1 MNTIQEVVPMRG
13 SEQGIA
19 LLIDSWRNQIKYD
32 QQYRE
37 FQQNAIE
44 AIQRVQKRTPEY
56 RGVIKWKVDE
66 THFKKFGVKKL
77 CIIDNGEGMTAEE
90 MHRNINNLGGSSRN
104 NQNSNFGCG
113 AKIAGLSY
121 NRAGLIYKSWKDGKG
136 FAIKF
141 LRNGRGEY
149 GMAKING
156 RSSFPLSN
164 EDKPEEIGDHGCMVT
179 LLGDTDKQNTIL
191 PPTSTSGLLKGS
203 KLSQPDWLTG
213 YLNTKF
219 YVLPNNIST
228 SVERFGV
235 VNPGGGKIFN
245 YIKGHEHGLLNNF
258 DKVEEIQL
266 TQTRVKIFYRTKESY
281 VETSGRTD
289 FLVIGQLGIRN
300 NDEMIK
306 LAFNGKY
313 GANPLPAWGL
323 QCVRKNVALIL
334 VPDGEFVQNIERTD
348 LNYNG
353 RPIDEQM
360 TLWRSEFKEKMPE
373 WLKDIEAKKQQEQ
386 LDKDNDTEER
396 LKKLS
401 PLFKKDNRYY
411 NSAKGDTDIE
421 KSDKRK
427 SASKTHGEGTDTD
440 NESKPN
446 PFDNPED
453 EFGKIEA
460 LMGIKVDKSK
470 YRGKKANSTNEYP
483 DVRRVEDGSS
493 YTIGTFFPESYSI
506 EINVESNLVVEMVE
520 YLRKKFPKIAK
531 KNVTSEVFNLIGF
544 GLRQQVAHI
553 YNRTDST
560 LDERLIVLSDL
571 GLTTMAANKD
581 YIIDRL
587 SVKFKGN
594 INWTGRKHVKEA
606 IKAKKHSYS
615 RALVN

>member
-235 VNPGGGKIFN
+235 LNPGGGKIFN

-493 YTIGTFFPESYSI
+493 YTIGTFFSESYSI

>member
-235 VNPGGGKIFN
+235 LNPGGGKIFN

-411 NSAKGDTDIE
+411 NSTKGDTDIE

-470 YRGKKANSTNEYP
+470 YKGKKANSTNEYP

-493 YTIGTFFPESYSI
+493 YTIGTFFSESYSI

-544 GLRQQVAHI
+544 SLRQQVAHI

-594 INWTGRKHVKEA
+594 SNWNGRKHVKEA

>member
-1 MNTIQEVVPMRG
+1 MSTIQEVVPMRG

-44 AIQRVQKRTPEY
+44 AIQRVQKKNPDY

-66 THFKKFGVKKL
+66 THLKRFGMKKL

-156 RSSFPLSN
+156 RSSFPLSK
-164 EDKPEEIGDHGCMVT
+164 EDKPEEIGEHGCMVT

-191 PPTSTSGLLKGS
+191 PPTDTLGLLKGS
-203 KLSQPDWLTG
+203 KLSQADWLTA

-219 YVLPNNIST
+219 YILPNNIST

-235 VNPGGGKIFN
+235 PNSGGGKLFN
-245 YIKGHEHGLLNNF
+245 YIKGHEYGLVNNF

-266 TQTRVKIFYRTKESY
+266 TQTRVKIFFRTKETY
-281 VETSGRTD
+281 LVESGRTD
-289 FLVIGQLGIRN
+289 FLAIGQLGIRN
-300 NDEMIK
+300 NDEIIK
-306 LAFNGKY
+306 LSFNGKH

-323 QCVRKNVALIL
+323 QCIRKNVALIL
-334 VPDGEFVQNIERTD
+334 IPDGEFVQNIERTD

-353 RPIDEQM
+353 RPIEEQM
-360 TLWRSEFKEKMPE
+360 TLWKSEFKEKMPD

-386 LDKDNDTEER
+386 LDKDNDMEER

-401 PLFKKDNRYY
+401 PLFKKEGRYF
-411 NSAKGDTDIE
+411 NSNKGDTDIE
-421 KSDKRK
+421 ESDKRK
-427 SASKTHGEGTDTD
+427 ASSKMHGEGNDID

-460 LMGIKVDKSK
+460 LFGIKVDKSK
-470 YRGKKANSTNEYP
+470 YKGKKANTTNEYP
-483 DVRRVEDGSS
+483 DVLRKDDGPS

-520 YLRKKFPKIAK
+520 YLKKKFPKIAK

-544 GLRQQVAHI
+544 SLRQQVAHV

-560 LDERLIVLSDL
+560 LDEKYNILSDL
-571 GLTTMAANKD
+571 GLTAMAANKD

-587 SVKFKGN
+587 SIKFKN
-594 INWTGRKHVKEA
+594 NNNWKGVKE
-606 IKAKKHSYS
+606 IKAALKTKKHSYN
-615 RALVN
+615 RASVN

>member
-235 VNPGGGKIFN
+235 LNPGGGKIFN

-411 NSAKGDTDIE
+411 NSTKGDTDIE

-446 PFDNPED
+446 PFDNP
-453 EFGKIEA
+453 
-460 LMGIKVDKSK
+460 
-470 YRGKKANSTNEYP
+470 
-483 DVRRVEDGSS
+483 
-493 YTIGTFFPESYSI
+493 
-506 EINVESNLVVEMVE
+506 
-520 YLRKKFPKIAK
+520 
-531 KNVTSEVFNLIGF
+531 
-544 GLRQQVAHI
+544 
-553 YNRTDST
+553 
-560 LDERLIVLSDL
+560 
-571 GLTTMAANKD
+571 
-581 YIIDRL
+581 
-587 SVKFKGN
+587 
-594 INWTGRKHVKEA
+594 
-606 IKAKKHSYS
+606 
-615 RALVN
+615 

>member
-235 VNPGGGKIFN
+235 LNPGGGKIFN

-421 KSDKRK
+421 ESDKRK
-427 SASKTHGEGTDTD
+427 AASKMHGEGSDID

-470 YRGKKANSTNEYP
+470 YKGKKANSTNEYP

-493 YTIGTFFPESYSI
+493 YTIGTFFSESYSI

>member
-19 LLIDSWRNQIKYD
+19 MLIDSWRNQIKYD

-37 FQQNAIE
+37 FQQNSIE
-44 AIQRVQKRTPEY
+44 AIQRVQKQNPEY
-56 RGVIKWKVDE
+56 KGVIKWKVDE
-66 THFKKFGVKKL
+66 KYFEKHGVKKL
-77 CIIDNGEGMTAEE
+77 CIIDNGEGMTAED

-104 NQNSNFGCG
+104 NAHHNYGCG

-149 GMAKING
+149 GMAKIKG
-156 RSSFPLSN
+156 RSSFPLSDV
-164 EDKPEEIGDHGCMVT
+164 DKPEEIGQHGCMVT
-179 LLGDTDKQNTIL
+179 LLGDTDKQNTTS
-191 PPTSTSGLLKGS
+191 PPMDTLGLLKGS
-203 KLSQPDWLTG
+203 KISVDNWLTA
-213 YLNTKF
+213 YINTKF

-235 VNPGGGKIFN
+235 PNSGGGKLFN
-245 YIKGHEHGLLNNF
+245 YIKGHEYGLNNNF

-266 TQTRVKIFYRTKESY
+266 TQTRVKIFFRAKDLY
-281 VETSGRTD
+281 VEASGRTD
-289 FLVIGQLGIRN
+289 FLAIGQLGIRN

-306 LAFNGKY
+306 LNFNGKH

-323 QCVRKNVALIL
+323 QCTRKNVALIL
-334 VPDGEFVQNIERTD
+334 IPDGEFVQNIERTD

-360 TLWRSEFKEKMPE
+360 GLWKSEFKEKMPE

-401 PLFKKDNRYY
+401 PLFKKEGRYY
-411 NSAKGDTDIE
+411 NSTKGDTDIAE
-421 KSDKRK
+421 SDTRK
-427 SASKTHGEGTDTD
+427 AASKMHGEGNDTD

-453 EFGKIEA
+453 EFGQIEA

-470 YRGKKANSTNEYP
+470 YKGKRANTTNEYP
-483 DVRRVEDGSS
+483 DVLRKNDGPS
-493 YTIGTFFPESYSI
+493 YTIGTFFPDSYSI

-520 YLRKKFPKIAK
+520 YLKKKFPKIAK
-531 KNVTSEVFNLIGF
+531 KNVTSEVFNLISF
-544 GLRQQVAHI
+544 SLRQQVAHV

-560 LDERLIVLSDL
+560 LDEKLMILSDL
-571 GLTTMAANKD
+571 GLTAMAANKD

-587 SVKFKGN
+587 SIKFKN
-594 INWTGRKHVKEA
+594 QVNWKGDGKIKA
-606 IKAKKHSYS
+606 ALKAKKHSYS
-615 RALVN
+615 RVSVN

>member
-411 NSAKGDTDIE
+411 NSAKGDIDIE

-470 YRGKKANSTNEYP
+470 YKGKKANSTNEYP

-493 YTIGTFFPESYSI
+493 YTIGTFFSESYSI

>member
-411 NSAKGDTDIE
+411 NSTKGDTDIE

-470 YRGKKANSTNEYP
+470 YKGKKANSTNEYP

-493 YTIGTFFPESYSI
+493 YTIGTFFSESYSI